1 MLRATLCAQRVA
13 TQVPQR
19 VATACCNDVVQRYVV
34 RENSFVMIQL
44 TISSIATPCTDGHT
58 TQCSYPHGVP
68 TPNLISHAVQ
78 TSRMCIPHGMVS
90 HTAWYRTR
98 HSIHMRCR
106 AAAHVPSSA
115 EHGSRRP
122 FFALRSQPSP
132 GADVAGARPVPVQ
145 MWHSRAGLPSR
156 YDVAV
161 AAPRQRHKCSL
172 SRSLRY
178 VDRLAADV
186 ACYTLHAARHLL
198 PLRLYIRLR
207 CPSAEHRHELL
218 LGRRCR

>member
-78 TSRMCIPHGMVS
+78 TSRKCIPHGMVS
-90 HTAWYRTR
+90 HAPQHPHEMPCSRT
-98 HSIHMRCR
+98 C
-106 AAAHVPSSA
+106 
-115 EHGSRRP
+115 
-122 FFALRSQPSP
+122 
-132 GADVAGARPVPVQ
+132 
-145 MWHSRAGLPSR
+145 
-156 YDVAV
+156 AV
-161 AAPRQRHKCSL
+161 
-172 SRSLRY
+172 
-178 VDRLAADV
+178 
-186 ACYTLHAARHLL
+186 
-198 PLRLYIRLR
+198 
-207 CPSAEHRHELL
+207 
-218 LGRRCR
+218 

>member
-1 MLRATLCAQRVA
+1 MLRDPVRV
-13 TQVPQR
+13 TSRNPVRTTSCNPG
-19 VATACCNDVVQRYVV
+19 ATACCNDVVQRYVV

-78 TSRMCIPHGMVS
+78 TSRKCIPHGMVS

-98 HSIHMRCR
+98 HSIHMRCH

-172 SRSLRY
+172 SRFSSLRRSTRSRCCMLH
-178 VDRLAADV
+178 VARCTSPPPAAP
-186 ACYTLHAARHLL
+186 LHSIEM
-198 PLRLYIRLR
+198 PF
-207 CPSAEHRHELL
+207 
-218 LGRRCR
+218 GRTST

>member
-1 MLRATLCAQRVA
+1 MANAAAQMARERSCGLPGVLGGRVSSDVQHKLRFNKAAIKC
-13 TQVPQR
+13 
-19 VATACCNDVVQRYVV
+19 
-34 RENSFVMIQL
+34 
-44 TISSIATPCTDGHT
+44 
-58 TQCSYPHGVP
+58 QCQESPKSKRHG
-68 TPNLISHAVQ
+68 
-78 TSRMCIPHGMVS
+78 IPHGMVS

-98 HSIHMRCR
+98 HSIHMRCH

-132 GADVAGARPVPVQ
+132 GADVVGARSVPVQ

-186 ACYTLHAARHLL
+186 ACCTLHAA
-198 PLRLYIRLR
+198 PLHSIEM
-207 CPSAEHRHELL
+207 PF
-218 LGRRCR
+218 GRTST